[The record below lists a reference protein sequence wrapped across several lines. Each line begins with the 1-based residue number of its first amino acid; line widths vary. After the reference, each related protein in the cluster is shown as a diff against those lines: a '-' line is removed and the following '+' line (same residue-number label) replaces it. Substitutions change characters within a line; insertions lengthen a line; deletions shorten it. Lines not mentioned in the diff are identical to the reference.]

1 MAKNTVEKITKKD
14 VLAAVK
20 NVVEN
25 TVWEDV
31 EVGDKVV
38 TADDILAYIDTTIA
52 QIDAKAAKAKE
63 KAAEK
68 KAENDELADAV
79 EAVLTDEY
87 QTIAD
92 ITEQIEGEAVT
103 AAKVTARLTKLVK
116 AGKANKTKVKTAD
129 GRTINGYAAGPA
141 PAAEEE

>member
-14 VLAAVK
+14 VLAAVR

-25 TVWEDV
+25 TTWEDV

-38 TADDILAYIDTTIA
+38 TADDILAYIDTTVA

-92 ITEQIEGEAVT
+92 IAAQIEGEAVT